1 MDMSHADAFLA
12 SLELAAE
19 RCEDIVPP
27 VYAELFKRFPEMEA
41 LFVLD
46 VDDGVKG
53 HMLNESLSMA
63 EGLLAD
69 DLVATSFIAAERM
82 NHSGNGVDDPT
93 FNGYYP
99 VLRDVIQSL
108 AGAEWTAEMETA
120 WNEVIER
127 ASAANLEAMG

>member
-1 MDMSHADAFLA
+1 MGHSDALLA
-12 SLELAAE
+12 SLELAAD

-27 VYAELFKRFPEMEA
+27 VYAELFKRYPDMEA
-41 LFVLD
+41 LFILD

-63 EGLLAD
+63 EGLLND
-69 DLVATSFIAAERM
+69 DLIATSFIAAERM

-99 VLRDVIQSL
+99 VLRDVIQTL
-108 AGAEWTAEMETA
+108 AGADWSAEMDAA
-120 WNEVIER
+120 WNEVIVR
-127 ASAANLEAMG
+127 AAKANLETMG